1 MKLNN
6 EFTLDH
12 KQGYWVVGLM
22 KTSEETG
29 NNYLSATKTYP
40 TLEQATTMLTE
51 NNVDSKITSQVAE
64 TVYKEYLLEQSAVY
78 LAQKKAAAVKKV
90 KDAARLTKSVQ

>member
-22 KTSEETG
+22 KTSEDTG

-40 TLEQATTMLTE
+40 TLEQATAMLIE
-51 NNVDSKITSQVAE
+51 NNVDSKIISQVAE
-64 TVYKEYLLEQSAVY
+64 TVYKEYLLEQSAIY
-78 LAQKKAAAVKKV
+78 LSQKKAASKRKERV
-90 KDAARLTKSVQ
+90 